1 MAFLFILVAKTRAL
15 RLRAVMLLT
24 AACLALPPHAQPL
37 PIDGVSSVVLDHEV
51 QRGDSLAALAAR
63 FGVPAAVIA
72 RDNALQSGAALA
84 PEQILKIASH
94 HLLPLDLTQDL
105 SDGIVINVPQ
115 RMLFRLRSGRIAAAY
130 PVALGRPS
138 WPTPTGEFHVMNRQ
152 IDKTWIVPP
161 SIQAEM
167 RAEGKPVLTS
177 VPPGPDNPL
186 GRHWIGLNLAG
197 IGIHGTNAPTSI
209 YGLRSHGCIRL
220 HPDDA
225 AALYDDVGVG
235 EPGRI
240 VYAPVML
247 MRAEDGRIWFEANPD
262 AYRRDRTTL
271 TQLRERAAAA
281 GLAQRIDWLLVAVM
295 LHDRDGRAAI
305 VDSGPE

>member
-1 MAFLFILVAKTRAL
+1 M
-15 RLRAVMLLT
+15 
-24 AACLALPPHAQPL
+24 
-37 PIDGVSSVVLDHEV
+37 
-51 QRGDSLAALAAR
+51 
-63 FGVPAAVIA
+63 
-72 RDNALQSGAALA
+72 RDQ
-84 PEQILKIASH
+84 
-94 HLLPLDLTQDL
+94 
-105 SDGIVINVPQ
+105 
-115 RMLFRLRSGRIAAAY
+115 
-130 PVALGRPS
+130 
-138 WPTPTGEFHVMNRQ
+138 
-152 IDKTWIVPP
+152 
-161 SIQAEM
+161 
-167 RAEGKPVLTS
+167 GKPVLTS

-186 GRHWIGLNLAG
+186 GRHWIGLSLAG

-225 AALYDDVGVG
+225 AALYDAVGVG

-240 VYAPVML
+240 VYAPVMM

-271 TQLRERAAAA
+271 AQLGERAAAA

-295 LHDRDGRAAI
+295 LHDREGRAGI